1 MLAQVLEK
9 LKQMSPERQEA
20 FARLLMREI
29 VADEQWQRS
38 AAQAAEWQR
47 QQKQQQRAQAPQAQ
61 SQAAPPQSQSQANE
75 TVESI
80 EHNALG
86 ARR

>member
-1 MLAQVLEK
+1 MHPALAQVLER

-20 FARLLMREI
+20 FARLIMREI

-47 QQKQQQRAQAPQAQ
+47 KQKQQGPAESARVQAKPKATEQRA
-61 SQAAPPQSQSQANE
+61 NE
-75 TVESI
+75 VVPFT
-80 EHNALG
+80 
-86 ARR
+86 

>member
-1 MLAQVLEK
+1 MHPALAQVLEK

-20 FARLLMREI
+20 FARLIMREI

-47 QQKQQQRAQAPQAQ
+47 KQKQQQAPSPPAQAKPQPQ
-61 SQAAPPQSQSQANE
+61 PPQRANE
-75 TVESI
+75 VVPFS
-80 EHNALG
+80 
-86 ARR
+86 